1 MTDLHI
7 NIVSLNIPL
16 PANYGG
22 VIDIYYKVRA
32 LHRMGV
38 KIHLHCFTYGRN
50 EQKELLNYCEE
61 IFYYKRNTGILSNV
75 SLLPYI
81 VYSRRNKTLLKNLQN
96 NSYPVLFEGLHTTY
110 YLVKNKLRNRK
121 VIVRF
126 HNIEHDYYRY
136 LARKEKNII
145 NRLYFYKESYL
156 LKQLISKIPGKTWIA
171 AISPSDASYLE
182 SKFSNVFWLP
192 PFHPNNELEI
202 LTGKGQY
209 ALYHGNLS
217 VPENEESAVFLIK
230 QFAGKDIHLKIAGQ
244 KPSKKLNEMTQRVQ
258 NISLLPN
265 PGEQEMNSLVLN
277 AQVILLPAFQPTGIK
292 LKLIESLYKGRHC
305 IVNHA
310 MVKNTHLENLCMLTE
325 NDFYTK
331 TLECMSMEFTET
343 DISIRK
349 KILETHYNN
358 RINAEILVEWL
369 QKNDSH
375 EPHVLFK

>member
-1 MTDLHI
+1 MNDLHL
-7 NIVSLNIPL
+7 NIVSLNIPF

-32 LHRMGV
+32 LHRLGV

-50 EQKELLNYCEE
+50 EQKELLNYCEDVC
-61 IFYYKRNTGILSNV
+61 YYRRNTGILSNL

-81 VYSRRNKTLLKNLQN
+81 VYSRRNKILLKNLQS

-110 YLVKNKLRNRK
+110 YFIKNKLKNRK
-121 VIVRF
+121 VLIRF
-126 HNIEHDYYRY
+126 HNIEHDYYRF

-145 NRLYFYKESYL
+145 NRLYFYKESFL
-156 LKQLISKIPGKTWIA
+156 LKSLISKIPRDTCIA
-171 AISPSDASYLE
+171 AISPSDTSYL
-182 SKFSNVFWLP
+182 KRNFSNVCWLP
-192 PFHPNNELEI
+192 PFHPNYEMKI

-217 VPENEESAVFLIK
+217 VPENEEAAIFLIR

-244 KPSKKLNEMTQRVQ
+244 KPTDKLIKMIRSSH

-265 PGEQEMNSLVLN
+265 PDEHEMNTLILN

-310 MVKNTHLENLCMLTE
+310 MIKNTHLESLCIFSE
-325 NDFYTK
+325 IDFYKK
-331 TLECMSMEFTET
+331 TMECMSMEFTES
-343 DISIRK
+343 DISKRK
-349 KILETHYNN
+349 KILEKYYSNPV
-358 RINAEILVEWL
+358 NAGIVVDWL
-369 QKNDSH
+369 
-375 EPHVLFK
+375 E